1 MVRKKKFNKRHH
13 KTFLVSAGAIL
24 VLLISITIIYAAL
37 STTLNITINRVS
49 QNALTWNVA
58 FSTGSVTPT
67 VGGTGDAG
75 RSCGTATVDATTV
88 TVANTTLS
96 KPEDSCTYQLTINNT
111 GSIDAK
117 LGTITPVHPSSTNCT
132 DSGASMVC
140 GNITYKLAT
149 NSTGTTL
156 LATNSTIA
164 NTTGTQTVY
173 LIIKYTGATTSNT
186 STTQSSGGFTLVYN
200 QN

>member
-1 MVRKKKFNKRHH
+1 MVRKKSFSKRHH
-13 KTFLVSAGAIL
+13 KTFLVSAGVVL
-24 VLLISITIIYAAL
+24 VLLLAITVVYAAL

-49 QNALTWNVA
+49 QNAISWNVA

-96 KPEDSCTYQLTINNT
+96 KPDDSCTYQLTINNT
-111 GSIDAK
+111 GSIDAR
-117 LGTITPVHPSSTNCT
+117 LGTITPVHPSSTSCT

-164 NTTGTQTVY
+164 KTTGTQTVY

-186 STTQSSGGFTLVYN
+186 ATTQSSGGFTLVYN